1 MSVTPGIDNGTTL
14 TLLKKYPD
22 QAALTALVT
31 EHDLQ
36 LEGEAPKGDLEALA
50 EAVLTASYRKGIDLY
65 TIDELGETLTE
76 AVLKMSEQ
84 YPQNRVRLK
93 AIGGGGGKGQRIV
106 PLGQADRTPELVRE
120 ILNEV
125 KATGVGDNKNVL
137 VELNIET
144 TRHQEIQVIGNGNWC
159 ITLGGRDCSLQM
171 HEQKLL
177 EVSVTR
183 ESLLAAEARATQAGV
198 AEEAAVLAQDVKTL
212 DAMENEAA
220 RFGEAVGLDSVSTF
234 ECIVDRDQHFF
245 MEMNT
250 RIQVEHRVSE
260 LCYAMRFTNPEDADD
275 AFVVDSLVEAMVL
288 LAAHGEKLPKPERI
302 ARLPDSLEARL
313 NATNDAL
320 QPSAGGIVEFWS
332 DPIEGEIRDDQGISL
347 HNPDTD
353 VFMEYTLA
361 GAYDSN
367 IALLLTVGDSRESAY
382 ERMAEVLR
390 ASRLRGKDLATNLAF
405 HYGLVHWFLGRT
417 VNARPTTQFIV
428 PYLTAVGELAQEAGR
443 VDVDVAWQQLCAAR
457 VKEAAAGQDAVRKV
471 LAAKESLLLRP
482 IKQLMASPHLLSG
495 WLSLNQDA
503 FRFEDGH
510 FSWAENPIEV
520 LADTYHFLRLD
531 WNDALPAANMIW
543 DHDHAILSDAEDFYS
558 ELSRRFETDDWAA
571 ISDLLS
577 GAAPDAAQ
585 VSEWKAIQAAHR
597 GYQAGAEILELLPAM
612 AQFTGFY
619 DLDISPDLTIDLPER
634 LLDEDH
640 QKAMAK
646 ALAPPPV
653 AKSDEIVAASGG
665 MFYGREAPEAP
676 LYVAAGQHFNAGEP
690 LYIVEVMKMFNKVLA
705 PFSGTVDEVLIEGD
719 GVIISKGQTL
729 FKVTPDEKVEV
740 LSDGELAALRREH
753 TTELAKLFI

>member
-1 MSVTPGIDNGTTL
+1 
-14 TLLKKYPD
+14 
-22 QAALTALVT
+22 
-31 EHDLQ
+31 
-36 LEGEAPKGDLEALA
+36 
-50 EAVLTASYRKGIDLY
+50 
-65 TIDELGETLTE
+65 
-76 AVLKMSEQ
+76 
-84 YPQNRVRLK
+84 
-93 AIGGGGGKGQRIV
+93 
-106 PLGQADRTPELVRE
+106 
-120 ILNEV
+120 
-125 KATGVGDNKNVL
+125 
-137 VELNIET
+137 
-144 TRHQEIQVIGNGNWC
+144 
-159 ITLGGRDCSLQM
+159 
-171 HEQKLL
+171 
-177 EVSVTR
+177 
-183 ESLLAAEARATQAGV
+183 
-198 AEEAAVLAQDVKTL
+198 
-212 DAMENEAA
+212 
-220 RFGEAVGLDSVSTF
+220 
-234 ECIVDRDQHFF
+234 
-245 MEMNT
+245 
-250 RIQVEHRVSE
+250 
-260 LCYAMRFTNPEDADD
+260 
-275 AFVVDSLVEAMVL
+275 
-288 LAAHGEKLPKPERI
+288 
-302 ARLPDSLEARL
+302 
-313 NATNDAL
+313 
-320 QPSAGGIVEFWS
+320 
-332 DPIEGEIRDDQGISL
+332 
-347 HNPDTD
+347 
-353 VFMEYTLA
+353 MEYTLA

-577 GAAPDAAQ
+577 GAAPDATQ

-705 PFSGTVDEVLIEGD
+705 PFSGTVDEVLVEGD